1 MLAPPACAAPCLPLE
16 QWLIQACSRAL
27 ALELRFLSVL
37 IPLAPTMSCCAPSLV
52 GPRAFCNLLPLQLLP
67 LIVGYGFTND
77 AVPHSRRLM
86 NQPPSGHPAPT
97 AMSLIPY
104 TCVQP
109 SSVTA

>member
-16 QWLIQACSRAL
+16 QCLIQACSRAL
-27 ALELRFLSVL
+27 ALELRILLVL

-52 GPRAFCNLLPLQLLP
+52 GPRAFCNLLPFQLLP
-67 LIVGYGFTND
+67 LTYPGFTND